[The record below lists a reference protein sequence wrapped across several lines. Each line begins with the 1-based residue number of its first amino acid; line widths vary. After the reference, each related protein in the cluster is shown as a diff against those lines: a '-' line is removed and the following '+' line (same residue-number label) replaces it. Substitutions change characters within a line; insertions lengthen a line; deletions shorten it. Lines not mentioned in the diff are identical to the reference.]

1 MIDNSRFYQNN
12 IRHQMES
19 NYCPRM
25 THDTQRHQLPE
36 DALPTLVDL
45 LDHLVFL
52 LWIKSTY
59 GSL

>member
-1 MIDNSRFYQNN
+1 
-12 IRHQMES
+12 MES
-19 NYCPRM
+19 NHCPRM
-25 THDTQRHQLPE
+25 THDTQRHQLPK